1 MALVGWLAA
10 LSAFPV
16 SVLVYV
22 ETLVPGQV
30 LADQVLV
37 RLAVI
42 GVACLATTPVMGFQL
57 GRDGR
62 WLQTLWVAIIGTG
75 LLTAWYVAL
84 FLADQSD
91 PSADN
96 EAGAGVVILA
106 LPTFVAILGLLAA
119 GGGLARVIAWLRLRS
134 ERRTSVMS

>member
-1 MALVGWLAA
+1 MARRVVVPLAGWLVA
-10 LSAFPV
+10 LSVFPV

-22 ETLVPGQV
+22 DKLVPGQV
-30 LADQVLV
+30 LPEQVLV

-75 LLTAWYVAL
+75 LLTTWYVAL
-84 FLADQSD
+84 FLADCRRR
-91 PSADN
+91 P
-96 EAGAGVVILA
+96 
-106 LPTFVAILGLLAA
+106 
-119 GGGLARVIAWLRLRS
+119 LR
-134 ERRTSVMS
+134 